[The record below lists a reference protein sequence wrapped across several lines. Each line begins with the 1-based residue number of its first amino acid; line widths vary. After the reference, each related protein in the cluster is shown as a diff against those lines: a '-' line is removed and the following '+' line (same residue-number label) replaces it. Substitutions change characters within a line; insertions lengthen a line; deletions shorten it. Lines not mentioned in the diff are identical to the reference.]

1 MRRYGSYSKY
11 GNQKVTVNDI
21 KFDSK
26 REANHYLYLKG
37 LQNAGKIWNLQLQ
50 TKLNFRLDGKHI
62 FNYFADFSYE
72 DDEGIHYIDVK
83 SPITAKNPTFRLKK
97 KIIEASYKIEIEV
110 VE

>member
-1 MRRYGSYSKY
+1 LRRYRGYSKY
-11 GNQKVTVNDI
+11 GNQKVTVDGI

-37 LQNAGKIWNLQLQ
+37 LQNAGTIWNLQLQ
-50 TKLNFRLDGKHI
+50 TKLDFKIDGKKM
-62 FNYFADFSYE
+62 FTYMPDFEY
-72 DDEGIHYIDVK
+72 DDEFGHHYIDVK
-83 SPITAKNPTFRLKK
+83 GMRTPIFNLKK

>member
-1 MRRYGSYSKY
+1 MRRYSSAKY
-11 GNQKVTVNDI
+11 GNQKVIVDEI

-26 REANHYLYLKG
+26 REARYYLYLKG

-50 TKLNFRLDGKHI
+50 TKLDFKIDGKHI
-62 FNYFADFSYE
+62 FYYKPDFEY
-72 DDEGIHYIDVK
+72 DDEFGHHYIDVK

-97 KIIEASYKIEIEV
+97 KIVEASYKIEIEV